1 MQLSINCH
9 SKQPAQSGFHLCHAT
24 SLSSFKIH
32 RNSDFSPIK
41 SSNRTHHVCRT
52 HPITFQK
59 QQHDQQS
66 SPPPRQRRS
75 SPPAGVA
82 SRCEAVD
89 LLLRIEEDGSFANR
103 VDKTPDKRQYKT
115 STIDKA
121 DRRFITLLVNG
132 ATKYKRRLD
141 WIINQLYP
149 EGDAND
155 GGMET
160 AFRQVLRLALFDM
173 IELGTPSHVINV
185 WVDVSRIMV
194 GERVARLCNALLRK
208 CDRMWQADALPSP
221 PLPPNLLELDIN
233 VVDVDDLKKLARMLG
248 VCYSHPDWL
257 IKKWLRSFGVE
268 GTVRLL
274 EHNNAI
280 PEYSARVLDGTDINE
295 LLDWM
300 ESQGGDAVRSEY
312 LPDDFICVASGMQ
325 KLLGDGI
332 INRQIQV
339 QDIAA
344 GLVVVA
350 ALDPQPGDEIL
361 DCCAAPG
368 GKALFAASRM
378 KGRGRLVAVDLHKNR
393 LLALQKSA
401 EAQGLSAI
409 IETIASD
416 FVDLVPR
423 FKESFDKV
431 LVDAPCSGSGVIA
444 KRADLR
450 WRKSPQDIEEL
461 VVLQDRLLDA
471 AAQAVKLGG
480 VLVYSTCSIEH
491 EENRGRVDAFIQR
504 HKGEFVLEGI
514 NSDEDMKVPRKCLD
528 TFDGKCLTML
538 PHITGTDG
546 SFAAR
551 LRKRRSRG

>member
-1 MQLSINCH
+1 
-9 SKQPAQSGFHLCHAT
+9 
-24 SLSSFKIH
+24 
-32 RNSDFSPIK
+32 
-41 SSNRTHHVCRT
+41 
-52 HPITFQK
+52 
-59 QQHDQQS
+59 
-66 SPPPRQRRS
+66 
-75 SPPAGVA
+75 
-82 SRCEAVD
+82 
-89 LLLRIEEDGSFANR
+89 
-103 VDKTPDKRQYKT
+103 
-115 STIDKA
+115 
-121 DRRFITLLVNG
+121 LVNG

-141 WIINQLYP
+141 WIISQLYP
-149 EGDAND
+149 EGDDND

-221 PLPPNLLELDIN
+221 HLPPNLLELDIN
-233 VVDVDDLKKLARMLG
+233 AVGVDDVKKLARMLG

-350 ALDPQPGDEIL
+350 ALDPQPGDKIL

-416 FVDLVPR
+416 FVDLIPR

-471 AAQAVKLGG
+471 AAQAVKPGG
-480 VLVYSTCSIEH
+480 VLVYSTCSIED

-514 NSDEDMKVPRKCLD
+514 NGDIELKVPRKCLD
-528 TFDGKCLTML
+528 NVDGKCLTML